1 MSAEK
6 TITESLGDFAA
17 LLTREISQALAL
29 ARYEAPFIEV
39 ERVRVCFGQE
49 EVDSDSVI
57 VKRYPFLTDGWD
69 VEMEMGSTVHAR
81 LHGKELPV
89 VKSRQLLDVFRGNQ
103 LSDIKGINTDWAA
116 FFARHKVRTIGSLA
130 SISMAEL
137 QNLARERRSV
147 KLWEFHGK
155 ARLLESELPFFPPTS
170 LDNEKLYTLLKMA
183 PDEIMARVGA
193 RRITA
198 VEIERIAA
206 VMEVLAIVLDS
217 KVLRL
222 TCFKKLIDNI
232 YPRRHQS

>member
-1 MSAEK
+1 MSEEK

-49 EVDSDSVI
+49 KVDSDSVI

-69 VEMEMGSTVHAR
+69 VEMEMGSTVYAR

-89 VKSRQLLDVFRGNQ
+89 VKPRKLLDVFSGNHI
-103 LSDIKGINTDWAA
+103 SDIKGINTDWAA

-130 SISMAEL
+130 SISMADL
-137 QNLARERRSV
+137 QNLVRKRRSV
-147 KLWEFHGK
+147 RLWEFHGK
-155 ARLLESELPFFPPTS
+155 ARLLESELPFFPSTS

-183 PDEIMARVGA
+183 PDEIMSRAGSRTITKTEID
-193 RRITA
+193 RIT
-198 VEIERIAA
+198 A
-206 VMEVLAIVLDS
+206 VMEVLAIVIDS

-222 TCFKKLIDNI
+222 TRLKKLTDNG
-232 YPRRHQS
+232 S